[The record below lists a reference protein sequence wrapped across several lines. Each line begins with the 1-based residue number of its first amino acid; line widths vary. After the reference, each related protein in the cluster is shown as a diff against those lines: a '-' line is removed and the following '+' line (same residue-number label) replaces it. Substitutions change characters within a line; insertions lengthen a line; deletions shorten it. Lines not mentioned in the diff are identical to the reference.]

1 MLSYASYL
9 HDRGLVPDRLIPY
22 YEKWVSR
29 YLEALGGLGT
39 AADDEAGIN
48 AFAARLRTEW
58 KDWHVDQARQ
68 AIRHYLYYQRQSR
81 YRPALDGSAWTGKGV
96 GEAALVEELA
106 KVMRLMHLS
115 ARTEHAYRGWVLR
128 FLAFVGA
135 KTPSSIDERDV
146 RAFLSHL
153 AVDRKVAAATQR
165 QAFNALLF
173 LCRHVLGISVAGLD
187 TVVRAKL
194 GKSLPVVLS
203 VQEVRKIIAHL
214 QGTDR
219 LMAIIIYGAG
229 LRLSECL
236 ALRVKDVDFDRGCLT
251 IRGGKGNKD
260 RETLLPETAV
270 EALRRHLGGVKI
282 RYLQD
287 RAHSVEGVWIPEAL
301 ARKYPGAGS
310 EWGWFWVFPSDRLSV
325 DPESGLVRRYHVLP
339 TALQRAFKL
348 AVAKSG
354 VAKNATIHT
363 LRHSFATHLVERGY
377 DIRTI
382 QELLGHADVSTTMIY
397 THVATKNKLV
407 VSSPANDL

>member
-1 MLSYASYL
+1 MLSYASFL
-9 HDRGLVPDRLIPY
+9 HDRGLVPDKFIPY
-22 YEKWVSR
+22 FEKWVSR
-29 YLEALGGLGT
+29 YLEACQEIGT
-39 AADDEAGIN
+39 ASDDEASIN
-48 AFAARLRTEW
+48 TFVARLKTRW
-58 KDWHVDQARQ
+58 KDWQVGQAQQ
-68 AIRHYLYYQRQSR
+68 AVRYYLYYKGHAR
-81 YRPALDGSAWTGKGV
+81 YRPTFSEGISNGKSV
-96 GEAALVEELA
+96 GEVAVTEELT

-115 ARTEHAYRGWVLR
+115 ALTEHAYRGWVSR
-128 FLAFVGA
+128 FLAFVGT
-135 KTPSSIDERDV
+135 KKPSTIDERDV

-173 LCRHVLGISVAGLD
+173 LCRHVLNVPVSGLD

-194 GKSLPVVLS
+194 GKGLPVVLS
-203 VQEVRKIIAHL
+203 VHEVRKVIAHL
-214 QGTDR
+214 RGIDR

-229 LRLSECL
+229 LRLGECL
-236 ALRVKDVDFDRGCLT
+236 ALRVKDIDFDRGCIT

-260 RETLLPETAV
+260 RETVLPETV
-270 EALRRHLGGVKI
+270 LEVLKRHLGGVKI
-282 RYLQD
+282 RFLQD
-287 RAHSVEGVWIPEAL
+287 RARNVEGVWIPEAL

-339 TALQRAFKL
+339 TTLQRAFKL

-354 VAKNATIHT
+354 VVKNATVHT

-382 QELLGHADVSTTMIY
+382 QELLVHADVSTTMIY
-397 THVATKNKLV
+397 THVATKNKLGV
-407 VSSPANDL
+407 TSPANDL